1 MALKLVNYLVLSTNS
16 LEVLHEDL
24 TGEHGDTGR
33 GPSNSV
39 LTFDLLV
46 FRGFTVLLTAESPLM
61 F

>member
-1 MALKLVNYLVLSTNS
+1 MCCTRVLY
-16 LEVLHEDL
+16 DGL
-24 TGEHGDTGR
+24 TGEHGDMGR

-39 LTFDLLV
+39 LTFDLFV